1 MKKVILSFF
10 AAIIIFLIVYFFL
23 NEKIKPNETVIECS
37 FVKINCPDNFLAA
50 CNSIYDS
57 STRTC
62 INCIPDCTGHEN
74 QTETQTN
81 ASGLVLCPEI
91 LLMPDFCKEGT
102 IEPQYNEIGCVV
114 YYKCV
119 E

>member
-1 MKKVILSFF
+1 MKKIILSSLV
-10 AAIIIFLIVYFFL
+10 AITIFLVVYFFL
-23 NEKIKPNETVIECS
+23 NERIKPNEDVIECS
-37 FVKINCPDNFLAA
+37 FVKIFCPDSFLAI
-50 CNSIYDS
+50 CTSIYDS
-57 STRTC
+57 SMKSC

-81 ASGLVLCPEI
+81 SSGMVLCPEI
-91 LLMPDFCKEGT
+91 LLLPDFCKEGT

-114 YYKCV
+114 FYRCI